1 LIFRDKIKSK
11 LRLVMI
17 GKTLIYLALE
27 IRAFFLCAKTSA
39 KAFISRSQIKK
50 SPALRIFLVLFIF
63 YSFNFEIL
71 AQSGNPSE
79 RNCDPGERFCQGKCQ
94 PARNCRPGVPP
105 PPGLPLDSKIPF
117 LIIAGLGLGI
127 YYVRSLKKS

>member
-1 LIFRDKIKSK
+1 MIFRDKIKSK

-39 KAFISRSQIKK
+39 KAFISRSQIKI
-50 SPALRIFLVLFIF
+50 PAAFRTFLVLFVLLTA
-63 YSFNFEIL
+63 FNVESY
-71 AQSGNPSE
+71 AQ
-79 RNCDPGERFCQGKCQ
+79 NCPIGQRRCRGECR
-94 PARNCRPGVPP
+94 PARDCRPGVPP

>member
-1 LIFRDKIKSK
+1 
-11 LRLVMI
+11 MI

-39 KAFISRSQIKK
+39 KAFISKSQIKI
-50 SPALRIFLVLFIF
+50 PAAFRTILVLLILLTA
-63 YSFNFEIL
+63 FNVESY
-71 AQSGNPSE
+71 AQ
-79 RNCDPGERFCQGKCQ
+79 NCDPGFRFCQGRCQ
-94 PARNCRPGVPP
+94 PARSCRPGVPP

-127 YYVRSLKKS
+127 YYVRSRQKV

>member
-1 LIFRDKIKSK
+1 MLFRDKIKSK

-39 KAFISRSQIKK
+39 KAFISRSQIKI
-50 SPALRIFLVLFIF
+50 PAAFRTFLVLFVVLTA
-63 YSFNFEIL
+63 FNVESY
-71 AQSGNPSE
+71 AQ
-79 RNCDPGERFCQGKCQ
+79 RNCETPGYRYCRGDCR
-94 PARNCRPGVPP
+94 PARECRPGVPP

-127 YYVRSLKKS
+127 YYVRSLKKA